1 MRNEENKRMKL
12 MKGTLKSFS
21 VVSYRATIQ
30 LADSYKAYL
39 KDVSVARNLP
49 VTEMTAGRKSAV
61 LFFNKHNPK
70 EAIVIAIY

>member
-1 MRNEENKRMKL
+1 MKL
-12 MKGTLKSFS
+12 MEETLISFS
-21 VVSYRATIQ
+21 AVSYRATIQ
-30 LADSYKAYL
+30 LTGSYKVYL

-49 VTEMTAGRKSAV
+49 VIEMTAWCKTVV